1 MSITEKDV
9 QKYEEK
15 YKNILYKSIEN
26 IMENMFDTINS
37 NRRIAKNLDLD
48 VDIDLPNIG
57 VTLNNKINEIANE
70 FKDAGISMFATPN
83 NKYDFVSSNFVGDA
97 ILDDLYARLG
107 KGSKAYSDYVSNLGE
122 TIKRKNER
130 AKALVPTNP
139 IRRFF
144 LKIRSLFAPKS
155 IEETIS
161 FLPDEVEKLSADIS
175 SYKNMDEEIWN
186 YNLKDNVAQSIIT
199 SITSKGYN
207 EETMLYMLAEDVM
220 PTLKSLGLEN
230 LESQIKE
237 GINETK
243 NQEKSLSNEPWR
255 LTQSQRIDLQIKAQ
269 KFAENLSN
277 DSHSVKNEEQEK
289 EIT

>member
-1 MSITEKDV
+1 
-9 QKYEEK
+9 
-15 YKNILYKSIEN
+15 
-26 IMENMFDTINS
+26 
-37 NRRIAKNLDLD
+37 
-48 VDIDLPNIG
+48 
-57 VTLNNKINEIANE
+57 
-70 FKDAGISMFATPN
+70 MFATPN
-83 NKYDFVSSNFVGDA
+83 NKYDFVGSNFVGDA

-130 AKALVPTNP
+130 AKALVPTSP

-161 FLPDEVEKLSADIS
+161 FLPDEVEKLSTDIS

-255 LTQSQRIDLQIKAQ
+255 LTQSQRIELQIKAQ

-277 DSHSVKNEEQEK
+277 DSHSGKNEEQEK

>member
-1 MSITEKDV
+1 MSITKKDV
-9 QKYEEK
+9 QEYEEK
-15 YKNILYKSIEN
+15 YKKILYKSIEN
-26 IMENMFDTINS
+26 IMEDMFDTINS

-161 FLPDEVEKLSADIS
+161 FLPDEVEKLSTDIS

-277 DSHSVKNEEQEK
+277 DSHSGKNEEQEK

>member
-1 MSITEKDV
+1 MSITKKDV
-9 QKYEEK
+9 QEYEEK
-15 YKNILYKSIEN
+15 YKKILYKSIEN
-26 IMENMFDTINS
+26 IMEDMFDTINS

-277 DSHSVKNEEQEK
+277 DSHSGKNEEQEK

>member
-15 YKNILYKSIEN
+15 YKKILYKSIEN
-26 IMENMFDTINS
+26 IMENMFDTINT
-37 NRRIAKNLDLD
+37 NRRIAKKLDLD

-57 VTLNNKINEIANE
+57 VTLNNKINEIAHE

-83 NKYDFVSSNFVGDA
+83 NKYDFVGSNFVGDA

-107 KGSKAYSDYVSNLGE
+107 KVSKAYSDYVSNLGE

-130 AKALVPTNP
+130 AKALVPTSP

-161 FLPDEVEKLSADIS
+161 FLPDEVEKLSTDIS

-277 DSHSVKNEEQEK
+277 DSHSGKNEEQEK
-289 EIT
+289 EY

>member
-1 MSITEKDV
+1 MSITKKDV
-9 QKYEEK
+9 QEYEEK
-15 YKNILYKSIEN
+15 YKKILYKSIEN

-107 KGSKAYSDYVSNLGE
+107 KGNQAYADYVTNLE
-122 TIKRKNER
+122 EAINRRNER
-130 AKALVPTNP
+130 TKALVTTNP
-139 IRRFF
+139 IKKFF
-144 LKIRSLFAPKS
+144 LKIRSFFVRESMEDAM
-155 IEETIS
+155 S
-161 FLPDEVEKLSADIS
+161 FLPEEIEKMNS
-175 SYKNMDEEIWN
+175 SITKYKSIDEEIWN
-186 YNLKDNVAQSIIT
+186 YSLEGNVAQSIIT

-207 EETMLYMLAEDVM
+207 KETMRYMLEEEVM
-220 PTLKSLGLEN
+220 PTIKSLGLES
-230 LESQIKE
+230 LESQIE
-237 GINETK
+237 IGLNEYE
-243 NQEKSLSNEPWR
+243 NQAQDLNNGPWR

-269 KFAENLSN
+269 KLAENMGKEKSQN
-277 DSHSVKNEEQEK
+277 DKKIKQER
-289 EIT
+289 